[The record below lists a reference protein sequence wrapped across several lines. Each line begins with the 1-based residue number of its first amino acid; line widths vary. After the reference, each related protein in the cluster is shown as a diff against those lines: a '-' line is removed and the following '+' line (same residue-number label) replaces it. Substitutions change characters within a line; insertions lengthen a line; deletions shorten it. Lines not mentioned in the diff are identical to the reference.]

1 MRIPSSRQRRDWK
14 LARAPRADVNG
25 VAHAAADETDLDDEA
40 AGGV

>member
-14 LARAPRADVNG
+14 LARAPRADGNG

-40 AGGV
+40 AGGE